1 MKSIIVALGLIAA
14 SAGYAFEALPEKP
27 PIPKDN
33 PMSPAKIELGKK
45 LYLDPRL
52 SVDGTISCNSCHN
65 IMGGGDDDRPVS
77 AGVRGQL
84 GTRSAPTVWNAAFL
98 SVQFW
103 DGRAKSLEEQ
113 AKGPMVNPIEMGN
126 PNHDFVV
133 SRLKKIPGYQME
145 FKVVFG
151 DKDALNIDNVAKAI
165 AAFERTLITP
175 NSRFDR
181 YLKGDKNALGEQEIR
196 GMQTFEKTGCVS
208 CHSGPNFAGPM
219 LPEGQGF
226 YQKFPTYPGSVYDKK
241 YNLTEDPGRFGV
253 THDEKDRHF
262 FRVPTLRNIAKTAP
276 YFHNGSVGAL
286 DEAVR
291 VMAKVQLNKTLKD
304 EEVADIV
311 AFLKTLTGE
320 FPTMTMPRLPGIDG
334 GTVIDD
340 LPTNQKGV

>member
-1 MKSIIVALGLIAA
+1 MKGMLLTLSLLVS

-65 IMGGGDDDRPVS
+65 VMGGGDDDRPVS
-77 AGVRGQL
+77 AGVKGQL

-103 DGRAKSLEEQ
+103 DGKAKSLEEQ
-113 AKGPMVNPIEMGN
+113 AKGPMVNPIEMGA
-126 PNHDFVV
+126 PDHAFVV
-133 SRLKKIPGYQME
+133 ARLNKIPGYRQD
-145 FKVVFG
+145 FKTVFG
-151 DKDALNIDNVAKAI
+151 GEDALNIDNVAKAI

-181 YLKGDKNALGEQEIR
+181 YLKGDKNALNEQEIR
-196 GMQTFEKTGCVS
+196 GMQTFEKAGCVS

-219 LPEGQGF
+219 LPEGVGF

-253 THDEKDRHF
+253 TKEEKDKHF

-276 YFHNGSVGAL
+276 YFHNGSVDTL

-291 VMAKVQLNKTLKD
+291 VMAKVQLNKTLKE

-311 AFLKTLTGE
+311 AFLKTLSGE
-320 FPTMTMPRLPGIDG
+320 FPKMAMPRLPGVDG
-334 GTVIDD
+334 STVIDD
-340 LPTNQKGV
+340 LPTN